1 MLTVELIKSIQRE
14 LFCEDVEVDWVTM
27 LSWSEEEVREYFTR
41 GGLKEA
47 PTLPSKKDFLDA
59 LNDEKPA
66 PPADISDLCPPPAA
80 EEPPPPPRQKKF
92 MRPSD
97 YANTPEP
104 TQAERRKGYLPGVH
118 NPRSVEDEDAEE
130 AAAAK
135 KREPLPALPGT
146 NGVMTVDEAYD
157 FLGVAREDRGNLE
170 KLKARFRKMCLKWH
184 PDKNRG
190 REKEAAS
197 VFEATTAAY
206 HFLTTNNFDYK
217 RWKQSFTIPPMQSLD
232 EVLLMA
238 LSGEDPYNIEQLLRK
253 RGEYRPHKDFGI
265 NLSIPWNA
273 GAADDPSYDVG
284 AGSQY
289 TTTKGLENGPSGSE
303 PVKELGSTAGADDE
317 AYAMALDELV
327 SRGADLAKLRK
338 MALADASGADLRN
351 ELKRLGYMRL
361 GERSRAVSALKAAAN
376 GRVASDGDGK
386 KKKGS
391 GSGGDG
397 WDSLSSPNGLGGSS
411 PDSCKKLATIANEAA
426 LLNELAVVEAPRV
439 RELGLYKSHN
449 DMYIER
455 FGKQAELGAN
465 DSARPWEAIAV
476 GREYHEPVSALDRIH
491 VQARTYTSITPGH
504 ERAHEFAEKAND
516 QAMQAYRDKDY
527 QLCYDAATE
536 AIRLNHL
543 NKAYYGNRAAAA
555 LKLRGQSHLRTAV
568 DDCKA
573 ACAIDPGYVKGYVR
587 SAEAHFAMGEPH
599 TVAKAIEMYEKAL
612 QLEPGCQPIIHA
624 LERVRM
630 IYSSD
635 YVS

>member
-1 MLTVELIKSIQRE
+1 MLAVELIKSIQRE

-27 LSWSEEEVREYFTR
+27 LSWSEEEVREYAAS

-47 PTLPSKKDFLDA
+47 PAAAGEKGFPRRARREAGAARRYFRFYARRLRPRSRRRRRARKSLCGLPIM
-59 LNDEKPA
+59 PTA
-66 PPADISDLCPPPAA
+66 PSAQ
-80 EEPPPPPRQKKF
+80 R
-92 MRPSD
+92 
-97 YANTPEP
+97 
-104 TQAERRKGYLPGVH
+104 ERRKGYLPGVH

-130 AAAAK
+130 GCRSK

-303 PVKELGSTAGADDE
+303 PVKELDRPRE
-317 AYAMALDELV
+317 RM
-327 SRGADLAKLRK
+327 
-338 MALADASGADLRN
+338 
-351 ELKRLGYMRL
+351 MRRMRW
-361 GERSRAVSALKAAAN
+361 RSMSSSAAA
-376 GRVASDGDGK
+376 
-386 KKKGS
+386 
-391 GSGGDG
+391 
-397 WDSLSSPNGLGGSS
+397 
-411 PDSCKKLATIANEAA
+411 
-426 LLNELAVVEAPRV
+426 
-439 RELGLYKSHN
+439 
-449 DMYIER
+449 
-455 FGKQAELGAN
+455 
-465 DSARPWEAIAV
+465 
-476 GREYHEPVSALDRIH
+476 
-491 VQARTYTSITPGH
+491 
-504 ERAHEFAEKAND
+504 
-516 QAMQAYRDKDY
+516 
-527 QLCYDAATE
+527 
-536 AIRLNHL
+536 
-543 NKAYYGNRAAAA
+543 
-555 LKLRGQSHLRTAV
+555 
-568 DDCKA
+568 
-573 ACAIDPGYVKGYVR
+573 
-587 SAEAHFAMGEPH
+587 
-599 TVAKAIEMYEKAL
+599 
-612 QLEPGCQPIIHA
+612 PI
-624 LERVRM
+624 
-630 IYSSD
+630 
-635 YVS
+635 